1 MKSSTYKSKII
12 HQKKKNKEL
21 SLTLYLEQT
30 RTHKQRKQAGRRE
43 MSSTA
48 GQVIR
53 CKGNIINSHLLRVF
67 EFCSNFG
74 VLVDLYK
81 ERISINLY
89 I

>member
-1 MKSSTYKSKII
+1 
-12 HQKKKNKEL
+12 
-21 SLTLYLEQT
+21 
-30 RTHKQRKQAGRRE
+30 

>member
-1 MKSSTYKSKII
+1 
-12 HQKKKNKEL
+12 
-21 SLTLYLEQT
+21 
-30 RTHKQRKQAGRRE
+30 

-89 I
+89 IQFISFLIWIVGDRVLIDYYCFFFI